1 MKIALIIIGTLLVA
15 NYLLLHFSCNDP
27 ESHMPEDE

>member
-1 MKIALIIIGTLLVA
+1 MKLFLIIIGTLLVI
-15 NYLLLHFSCNDP
+15 NYLLLHFSTNDP

>member
-1 MKIALIIIGTLLVA
+1 MKIFLIVIGALLVA
-15 NYLLLHFSCNDP
+15 NYLLLHFSVNDP